1 MKRIL
6 ILVFSLIM
14 VFSLVACGTG
24 NDKTADDKTSGGQ
37 AGNGGN
43 VVDKTS
49 GGQEDGGEN
58 AGGDDSELTIFGT
71 WVHKKTDAEPFP
83 MTITIKEDGTV
94 EWVDTGDKMV
104 WNDNG
109 DGTIEIASPDS
120 VGYGEKAYLTADG
133 KLVWETSIKF
143 GETSLD
149 QVTLERQ

>member
-6 ILVFSLIM
+6 ILVLSLIM

-24 NDKTADDKTSGGQ
+24 NDKTSGDKTSGDQ

-49 GGQEDGGEN
+49 GGQAGNGEN
-58 AGGDDSELTIFGT
+58 AGGDDSELTLIGT

-83 MTITIKEDGTV
+83 LTITIKEDGTV
-94 EWVDTGDKMV
+94 EWKESREKWV

-109 DGTIEIASPDS
+109 DGTIEIATTDN
-120 VGYGEKAYLTADG
+120 VGYGHDAYLTADG
-133 KLVWETSIKF
+133 KFVWEKTFQF
-143 GETSLD
+143 GDTTLE